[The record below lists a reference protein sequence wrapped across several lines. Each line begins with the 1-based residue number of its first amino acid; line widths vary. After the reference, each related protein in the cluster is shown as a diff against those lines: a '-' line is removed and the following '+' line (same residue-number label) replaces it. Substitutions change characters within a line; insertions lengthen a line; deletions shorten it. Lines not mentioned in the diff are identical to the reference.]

1 MNKATT
7 PITDD
12 AWAAAKL
19 ARLLRRCKK
28 RVAVALKALQFI
40 EEDWT

>member
-1 MNKATT
+1 MDKPTT
-7 PITDD
+7 PHD

-28 RVAVALKALQFI
+28 RVAVALKALEFI
-40 EEDWT
+40 EEDWL

>member
-1 MNKATT
+1 MQTIKPN
-7 PITDD
+7 PND

-28 RVAVALKALQFI
+28 RVAVAMKALQFI
-40 EEDWT
+40 EEDWL